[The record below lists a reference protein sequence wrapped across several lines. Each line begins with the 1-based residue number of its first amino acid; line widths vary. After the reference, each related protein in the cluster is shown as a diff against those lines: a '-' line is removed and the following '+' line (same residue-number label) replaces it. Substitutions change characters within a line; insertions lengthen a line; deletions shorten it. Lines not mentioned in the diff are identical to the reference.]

1 MGRPFSASLIEDT
14 RPRVN
19 ATQRVLKAAR
29 EAIAGYLLPG
39 SGPLRVEHGHAAPR
53 VLLLTSTMGS
63 GHLRAAQAVEAALLE
78 RSPTPIV
85 QTIDFWSLM
94 DAGVA
99 QALRQTYL
107 RLVQERPDLY
117 DRIYQLDQ
125 RTWRDILE
133 SNEAP
138 PPALAEGLELLTAIG
153 ADKAQ
158 MELSGGH
165 YALDRVLFRLLCAL
179 LPKPARRSSGNGVLG
194 WRVLILIK
202 GGWARLGR
210 RLEARLRVF
219 GPDVVIATQM
229 SSAALLAFVK
239 KRRGLNTP
247 LIGVLTDFG
256 VHDFWIQP
264 GIDCYCVAHE
274 SIAGLPGV
282 AIERSQMSVT
292 GIPLMPGF
300 QNPPSV
306 RQARLQLGL
315 SPDAAVVLVAGG
327 GLGLG
332 VDAVAARLLACA
344 ARVQVLVLAGRN
356 VSARRSLAPLVARY
370 PGRLSVWD
378 WTERTEVFIRA
389 ADVVVGKPGGLTVF
403 EALACGRPL
412 LATRSLRGQES
423 FNVRFLEQHG
433 VGRLVPED
441 DLPAAIESLLAN
453 PGELARIQH
462 RAWTLGKRDGA
473 SRIAASA
480 LALAQSRSHSEAV
493 PMPMNWVRQIT
504 QSCLRRVDDLYRDRH
519 RLQPVGEVLYV
530 GRSRYRGPAMAFADG
545 TRLAPGDLAGTLHF
559 NNARFPQIEANT
571 SRRAA
576 LRFVRLMLESMHILA
591 DRARQD
597 PLFSDLAVYHAVSW
611 LPPHGQRIGF
621 FTEPFP
627 DGPKKRLLA
636 TYFRLLVW
644 TYAPA
649 EQTRASARPDPTIY
663 WLTRKELLRR
673 FGDVRDDEEERNG
686 ESLARVRAA
695 T

>member
-1 MGRPFSASLIEDT
+1 MSRRQSRSCSSLY
-14 RPRVN
+14 
-19 ATQRVLKAAR
+19 A
-29 EAIAGYLLPG
+29 EALEQ
-39 SGPLRVEHGHAAPR
+39 SGAAPR
-53 VLLLTSTMGS
+53 VLLLTSTLGS

-78 RSPTPIV
+78 RAPNAIV
-85 QTIDFWSLM
+85 QTIDFGSLM
-94 DAGVA
+94 DASVE
-99 QALRQTYL
+99 QTVRRGYL
-107 RLVQERPDLY
+107 RLVQERPELY

-125 RTWRDILE
+125 RTSRDILE

-138 PPALAEGLELLTAIG
+138 PPALAEGLELLATVAAEAGRLEPGG
-153 ADKAQ
+153 A
-158 MELSGGH
+158 H
-165 YALDRVLFRLLCAL
+165 YALDRVLFRLLCEV
-179 LPKPARRSSGNGVLG
+179 LPKRARRNSVNGVLG
-194 WRVLILIK
+194 RLALILIK
-202 GGWARLGR
+202 WVWERLGR
-210 RLEARLRVF
+210 RLEARVQAF
-219 GPDVVIATQM
+219 VPDVVIATQM
-229 SSAALLAFVK
+229 IPAALFSIVK

-264 GIDCYCVAHE
+264 GIDYYCVAHD
-274 SIAGLPGV
+274 SIAGLPGL
-282 AIERSQMSVT
+282 AIGRSRMSVT

-300 QNPPSV
+300 RDPPSV

-315 SPDAAVVLVAGG
+315 TPDAPVVTVPGG

-332 VDAVAARLLACA
+332 VEAVAARLLACA

-356 VSARRSLAPLVARY
+356 ASVRKSLAPLVTRY

-378 WTERTEVFIRA
+378 WTEQTEVFIRA
-389 ADVVVGKPGGLTVF
+389 ADVVVGKPGGVTVA

-441 DLPAAIESLLAN
+441 DLAAAIESLLAN
-453 PGELARIQH
+453 TGELARIQD
-462 RAWTLGKRDGA
+462 RARTLGTRDGA
-473 SRIAASA
+473 LRIAELV

-493 PMPMNWVRQIT
+493 LTLMDRVRQIT
-504 QSCLRRVDDLYRDRH
+504 QSGLRRVDDLYQSRH
-519 RLQPVGEVLYV
+519 RLQPVGEVLYA
-530 GRSRYRGPAMAFADG
+530 GRSRYRGPAREFADG
-545 TRLAPGDLAGTLHF
+545 TRLAPGDLVGTLHF
-559 NNARFPQIEANT
+559 NNARFPQIEAAT

-576 LRFVRLMLESMHILA
+576 LRFMRLMLESMYILA

-621 FTEPFP
+621 ITEPFP
-627 DGPKKRLLA
+627 NGRKKRLIA
-636 TYFRLLVW
+636 AYFRLLVW
-644 TYAPA
+644 AFAPA

-673 FGDVRDDEEERNG
+673 FGDVRDDVEKRNG
-686 ESLARVRAA
+686 ESPARIRAA

>member
-1 MGRPFSASLIEDT
+1 MESDPIL
-14 RPRVN
+14 N
-19 ATQRVLKAAR
+19 
-29 EAIAGYLLPG
+29 
-39 SGPLRVEHGHAAPR
+39 LRAPR
-53 VLLLTSTMGS
+53 VLLLTSTLGS

-78 RSPTPIV
+78 RSPTPTV

-99 QALRQTYL
+99 QTVRQTYL
-107 RLVQERPDLY
+107 RLVQERPELY
-117 DRIYQLDQ
+117 DRIYQLDE

-133 SNEAP
+133 NNEAP
-138 PPALAEGLELLTAIG
+138 PPALAEGLELLAATG
-153 ADKAQ
+153 ADDARL
-158 MELSGGH
+158 EPSGGH
-165 YALDRVLFRLLCAL
+165 YALDRVLFRLLCAV
-179 LPKPARRSSGNGVLG
+179 LPKRARRCSGIRALG
-194 WRVLILIK
+194 RRALIK
-202 GGWARLGR
+202 WGWARLAR
-210 RLEARLRVF
+210 RLEARLRAF

-229 SSAALLAFVK
+229 SPAALLSFVK
-239 KRRGLNTP
+239 KRRRLNAP

-256 VHDFWIQP
+256 VHDLWIQP
-264 GIDCYCVAHE
+264 GIDCYCVAHD

-282 AIERSQMSVT
+282 AIERSRMSVT

-300 QNPPSV
+300 RNPPSV
-306 RQARLQLGL
+306 RQARQQLGL
-315 SPDAAVVLVAGG
+315 SPNAPVVLVPGG

-332 VDAVAARLLACA
+332 VDAVAARLLAGV
-344 ARVQVLVLAGRN
+344 ARVQVLVLVGQNA
-356 VSARRSLAPLVARY
+356 SARRSLAPLVTRY

-378 WTERTEVFIRA
+378 WTEQTEVFIRA
-389 ADVVVGKPGGLTVF
+389 ADVVVGKPGGLTVA

-412 LATRSLRGQES
+412 LATRSLRGQEG

-441 DLPAAIESLLAN
+441 DLLAGIESLLAN

-473 SRIAASA
+473 SRIAELA

-493 PMPMNWVRQIT
+493 HTLMDRVRQIT
-504 QSCLRRVDDLYRDRH
+504 QSCLRRVDDLYRNRH

-530 GRSRYRGPAMAFADG
+530 GRSWYRGPAMEFADG
-545 TRLAPGDLAGTLHF
+545 TRLAPGDLVGTLHF
-559 NNARFPQIEANT
+559 NNARFPQIEADT

-597 PLFSDLAVYHAVSW
+597 PMFSDLAVYHAVSW

-621 FTEPFP
+621 ITEPFP
-627 DGPKKRLLA
+627 DGPKKRLIA
-636 TYFRLLVW
+636 AYFRLLVW
-644 TYAPA
+644 AYAPA

-663 WLTRKELLRR
+663 WLTRKELLQR
-673 FGDVRDDEEERNG
+673 FGDLRDDVEERNG
-686 ESLARVRAA
+686 ESLGRVRAA

>member
-1 MGRPFSASLIEDT
+1 MGRPFSAVPREDT

-19 ATQRVLKAAR
+19 AMQRVLKAAR
-29 EAIAGYLLPG
+29 EAIAGYLSPG
-39 SGPLRVEHGHAAPR
+39 SGPLPVEHDRVAPR
-53 VLLLTSTMGS
+53 VLLLTSTLGS
-63 GHLRAAQAVEAALLE
+63 GHLRAAQAVEAALLK
-78 RSPTPIV
+78 RSPTPTV

-99 QALRQTYL
+99 QSVRQTYL
-107 RLVQERPDLY
+107 RLVQERPELY
-117 DRIYQLDQ
+117 DRIYQLDE

-138 PPALAEGLELLTAIG
+138 PPALAEGLELLAATG
-153 ADKAQ
+153 ADNARL
-158 MELSGGH
+158 EPSGGH
-165 YALDRVLFRLLCAL
+165 YALDRVLFRLLCVV
-179 LPKPARRSSGNGVLG
+179 LPKRARRSWGNRALG
-194 WRVLILIK
+194 RRALIK
-202 GGWARLGR
+202 WGWARLAR
-210 RLEARLRVF
+210 RLEARLQVF
-219 GPDVVIATQM
+219 GPDVIIATQM
-229 SSAALLAFVK
+229 GPAALLSFVK
-239 KRRGLNTP
+239 KRRRLNAP

-256 VHDFWIQP
+256 VHDLWIQP
-264 GIDCYCVAHE
+264 GIDCYCVAHD

-282 AIERSQMSVT
+282 AIERSRMSVT

-300 QNPPSV
+300 RNPPSV

-315 SPDAAVVLVAGG
+315 SPNAPVVLVPGG

-332 VDAVAARLLACA
+332 VDAVAARLLACV

-356 VSARRSLAPLVARY
+356 ASVRRSLAPLVTRY

-378 WTERTEVFIRA
+378 WTEQTEVFIRA
-389 ADVVVGKPGGLTVF
+389 ADVVVGKPGGLSVA

-412 LATRSLRGQES
+412 LATRSLRGQEG

-441 DLPAAIESLLAN
+441 DLLAGIESLLAN

-473 SRIAASA
+473 SRIAELA
-480 LALAQSRSHSEAV
+480 LTLAQSRSHSETV
-493 PMPMNWVRQIT
+493 HTLMDWVRQIT
-504 QSCLRRVDDLYRDRH
+504 QSCLRRVDDLYRNRH
-519 RLQPVGEVLYV
+519 RLQPAGEVLYV
-530 GRSRYRGPAMAFADG
+530 GRSRYRGPAMEFADG
-545 TRLAPGDLAGTLHF
+545 TRLAPGDLVGTLHF
-559 NNARFPQIEANT
+559 NNARFPQIEADT

-576 LRFVRLMLESMHILA
+576 LRFLRLMLESMHILA

-597 PLFSDLAVYHAVSW
+597 PMFSDLAVYHAVSW

-621 FTEPFP
+621 TTEPFP
-627 DGPKKRLLA
+627 DGPRKRLIA
-636 TYFRLLVW
+636 AYFRLLVW
-644 TYAPA
+644 AYAPA

-663 WLTRKELLRR
+663 WLTRKELLRQ
-673 FGDVRDDEEERNG
+673 FGDVRDDVEERNG
-686 ESLARVRAA
+686 ESPARVRAA

>member
-1 MGRPFSASLIEDT
+1 MESDPIL
-14 RPRVN
+14 N
-19 ATQRVLKAAR
+19 
-29 EAIAGYLLPG
+29 
-39 SGPLRVEHGHAAPR
+39 LRAPR
-53 VLLLTSTMGS
+53 VLLLTSTLGS

-78 RSPTPIV
+78 RSPTPTV

-99 QALRQTYL
+99 QTVRQTYL
-107 RLVQERPDLY
+107 RLVQERPELY
-117 DRIYQLDQ
+117 DRIYQLDE

-133 SNEAP
+133 NNEAP
-138 PPALAEGLELLTAIG
+138 PPALAEGLELLAATG
-153 ADKAQ
+153 ADDARL
-158 MELSGGH
+158 EPSGGH
-165 YALDRVLFRLLCAL
+165 YALDRVLFRLLCAV
-179 LPKPARRSSGNGVLG
+179 LPKRARRCSGIRALG
-194 WRVLILIK
+194 RRALIK
-202 GGWARLGR
+202 WGWARLAR
-210 RLEARLRVF
+210 RLEARLQAF

-229 SSAALLAFVK
+229 SPAALLSFVK
-239 KRRGLNTP
+239 KRRRLNAP

-256 VHDFWIQP
+256 VHDLWIQP
-264 GIDCYCVAHE
+264 GIDCYCVAHD

-282 AIERSQMSVT
+282 AIERSRMSVT

-300 QNPPSV
+300 RNPPSV
-306 RQARLQLGL
+306 RQARQQLGL
-315 SPDAAVVLVAGG
+315 SPNAPVVLVPGG

-332 VDAVAARLLACA
+332 VDAVAARLLAGV
-344 ARVQVLVLAGRN
+344 ARVQVLVLVGQNA
-356 VSARRSLAPLVARY
+356 SARRSLAPLVTRY

-378 WTERTEVFIRA
+378 WTEQTEVFIRA
-389 ADVVVGKPGGLTVF
+389 ADVVVGKPGGLTVA

-412 LATRSLRGQES
+412 LATRSLRGQEG

-441 DLPAAIESLLAN
+441 DLLAGIESLLAN

-473 SRIAASA
+473 SRIAELA

-493 PMPMNWVRQIT
+493 HTLMDRVRQIT
-504 QSCLRRVDDLYRDRH
+504 QSCLRRVDDAYRNRH

-530 GRSRYRGPAMAFADG
+530 GRSRYRGPAMEFADG
-545 TRLAPGDLAGTLHF
+545 TRLAPGDLVGTLHF
-559 NNARFPQIEANT
+559 NNARFPQIEADT

-597 PLFSDLAVYHAVSW
+597 PMFSDLAVYHAVSW

-621 FTEPFP
+621 ITEPFP
-627 DGPKKRLLA
+627 DGPKKRLIA
-636 TYFRLLVW
+636 AYFRLLVW
-644 TYAPA
+644 AYAPA
-649 EQTRASARPDPTIY
+649 EQTRATARPDPTIY
-663 WLTRKELLRR
+663 WLTRKELLQR
-673 FGDVRDDEEERNG
+673 FGDVRDDVEERNG
-686 ESLARVRAA
+686 ESLGRVRAA

>member
-1 MGRPFSASLIEDT
+1 MQKRQGINVVRPVQA
-14 RPRVN
+14 
-19 ATQRVLKAAR
+19 
-29 EAIAGYLLPG
+29 
-39 SGPLRVEHGHAAPR
+39 SGPLRVEHDRTAPR
-53 VLLLTSTMGS
+53 VLLLTSTLGS

-99 QALRQTYL
+99 QTVRQTYL
-107 RLVQERPDLY
+107 RLVQERPELY
-117 DRIYQLDQ
+117 DRIYQLDE

-138 PPALAEGLELLTAIG
+138 PPALAEGLELLAATG
-153 ADKAQ
+153 AEDARL
-158 MELSGGH
+158 EPSGGH
-165 YALDRVLFRLLCAL
+165 YALDRVLFRLLCAV
-179 LPKPARRSSGNGVLG
+179 LPKRACRSSGNGALG
-194 WRVLILIK
+194 RRVLIK
-202 GGWARLGR
+202 WGWARLAR
-210 RLEARLRVF
+210 RLEARLQAF

-229 SSAALLAFVK
+229 GPAALLSFVK
-239 KRRGLNTP
+239 KRRKLNAP

-256 VHDFWIQP
+256 VHDLWIQP
-264 GIDCYCVAHE
+264 GIDCYCVAHD
-274 SIAGLPGV
+274 SIADLPGV
-282 AIERSQMSVT
+282 AIERSRMSVT

-300 QNPPSV
+300 RNPPSV
-306 RQARLQLGL
+306 QQARLQLGL
-315 SPDAAVVLVAGG
+315 SPNAPVVLVPGG

-332 VDAVAARLLACA
+332 VDTVAARLLACVP
-344 ARVQVLVLAGRN
+344 RVQVLALAGRN
-356 VSARRSLAPLVARY
+356 ASARRSLAPLVTRY

-378 WTERTEVFIRA
+378 WTEQTEIFIRA
-389 ADVVVGKPGGLTVF
+389 ADVVVGKPGGLAVA

-412 LATRSLRGQES
+412 LATRSLRGQEG

-441 DLPAAIESLLAN
+441 DLLASIESLLAN
-453 PGELARIQH
+453 PDELARIQH

-473 SRIAASA
+473 SRIAELA

-493 PMPMNWVRQIT
+493 HTLMDWVRQIT
-504 QSCLRRVDDLYRDRH
+504 QSCLRRVDDLYRNRH

-530 GRSRYRGPAMAFADG
+530 GRSRFLSPAMEFADG
-545 TRLAPGDLAGTLHF
+545 SRLAPGDLVGTLHF
-559 NNARFPQIEANT
+559 NNARFPRIEADT

-591 DRARQD
+591 DRVRQD
-597 PLFSDLAVYHAVSW
+597 PMFSDLAVYHAVSW

-621 FTEPFP
+621 ITEPFP
-627 DGPKKRLLA
+627 DGLKKRLIA
-636 TYFRLLVW
+636 AYFRVLVW
-644 TYAPA
+644 AYAPA
-649 EQTRASARPDPTIY
+649 EETRASARPDPTIY

-673 FGDVRDDEEERNG
+673 FGDVRDDVEERNG
-686 ESLARVRAA
+686 ESLGRVRAA